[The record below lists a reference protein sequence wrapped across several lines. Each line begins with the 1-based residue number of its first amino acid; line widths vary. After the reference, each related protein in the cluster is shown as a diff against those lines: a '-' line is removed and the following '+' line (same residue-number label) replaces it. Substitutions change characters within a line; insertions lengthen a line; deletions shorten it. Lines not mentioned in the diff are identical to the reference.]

1 MGLLK
6 STAAGYWHEEP
17 RSESP
22 AKANKHH
29 VTSSSVETTQISVAT
44 GASMVADRKDIG
56 ERKHPLPF
64 PLFERVVYSPF
75 PLFYSLF

>member
-56 ERKHPLPF
+56 ERKHLSSFFLCLLPLSLI
-64 PLFERVVYSPF
+64 LFSF
-75 PLFYSLF
+75 LF

>member
-6 STAAGYWHEEP
+6 STAVGYWHEEP

-56 ERKHPLPF
+56 ENT
-64 PLFERVVYSPF
+64 LFLFSLFLRVVYSPF